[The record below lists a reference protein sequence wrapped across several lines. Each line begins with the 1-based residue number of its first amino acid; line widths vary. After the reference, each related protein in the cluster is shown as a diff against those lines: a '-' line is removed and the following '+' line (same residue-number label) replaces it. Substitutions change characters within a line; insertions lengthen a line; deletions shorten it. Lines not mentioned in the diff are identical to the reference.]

1 MKNINVTKMNK
12 NIANGKDIEWTRHT
26 CKESALAG
34 RVKKLAPKVNAIVK
48 EMDLDPDNVT
58 VEFENVKPVGD
69 AMFDTIKLH
78 GEGFDIA
85 VEFHTATKSSAGYVK
100 MNISN
105 ETDTDEVEC
114 ESWKELKSILSEYAT
129 YTVPADCE
137 DCAND
142 PEDEDDEEVD
152 ETEAEEVDETE
163 AEEEDEVEECNENC
177 SCCEAEEEEDEVEE
191 EPAEDEFEDED

>member
-1 MKNINVTKMNK
+1 MKNITVTKMNK
-12 NIANGKDIEWTRHT
+12 DIANGKSIEWTRHT

-48 EMDLDPDNVT
+48 EMELDPDNVT

-78 GEGFDIA
+78 GESFDIA

-114 ESWKELKSILSEYAT
+114 ESWKELKSILSEYAS
-129 YTVPADCE
+129 YTQSEECE
-137 DCAND
+137 DCVND
-142 PEDEDDEEVD
+142 PEDE
-152 ETEAEEVDETE
+152 ETEEDEVEETD
-163 AEEEDEVEECNENC
+163 AEEEDEVEECDENC
-177 SCCEAEEEEDEVEE
+177 DDCEEDEVEEEDE

>member
-48 EMDLDPDNVT
+48 EMELDPDNVT

-129 YTVPADCE
+129 YTTSDDCE
-137 DCAND
+137 DCSND
-142 PEDEDDEEVD
+142 LEDEEVD
-152 ETEAEEVDETE
+152 ETDAEEVDETN
-163 AEEEDEVEECNENC
+163 AEEEDEVEECDENC
-177 SCCEAEEEEDEVEE
+177 SDCEEEEDEVEEE
-191 EPAEDEFEDED
+191 EPAEDEFEDEY

>member
-12 NIANGKDIEWTRHT
+12 NIANGKAIEWTRHT

-48 EMDLDPDNVT
+48 EMELDPDNVT

-105 ETDTDEVEC
+105 ETDTDEIEC
-114 ESWKELKSILSEYAT
+114 ESWKELKSILSEYAS
-129 YTVPADCE
+129 YTASDDCE

-142 PEDEDDEEVD
+142 PEDTDEDEVD
-152 ETEAEEVDETE
+152 ETDAEEVDETD
-163 AEEEDEVEECNENC
+163 AEEEDEVEECDENC
-177 SCCEAEEEEDEVEE
+177 SDCEEEEDEIEEE
-191 EPAEDEFEDED
+191 EPSEDEFEDED